1 MTTDYA
7 RTIETGRETNAE
19 EWAMRQGLAIAHEHL
34 PKGEFQKVSAL
45 ASDIAE
51 ALTSVRRLCNQGLM

>member
-1 MTTDYA
+1 
-7 RTIETGRETNAE
+7 
-19 EWAMRQGLAIAHEHL
+19 MRQGLAIAHEHL